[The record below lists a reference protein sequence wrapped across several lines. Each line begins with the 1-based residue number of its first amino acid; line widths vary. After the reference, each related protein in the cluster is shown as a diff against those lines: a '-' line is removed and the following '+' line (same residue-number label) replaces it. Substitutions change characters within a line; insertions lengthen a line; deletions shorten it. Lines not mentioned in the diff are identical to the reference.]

1 MTDNSLR
8 VIEVD
13 TNDILPNRF
22 QPRIQF
28 DEDEIL
34 ELSDSIK
41 EHGVIHPLL
50 VRPIGDKYEIIA
62 GERRYKACVLA
73 GKETVPVVIRDL
85 DDKECAEIALI
96 ENVQRKSLSPIE
108 EALSI
113 KKRLDMGNITQGELA
128 EKIGKSQSA
137 VANKLRLLNLSDD
150 VQNALLEN
158 KISERHA
165 RSLLKLSTEKLQN
178 NMLEKIINERLTVRQ
193 TDEEINKVI
202 KGDNNMNNVNNILNS
217 SGTENTSVEIP
228 AMNSFN
234 STTVEVP
241 TFNATPPVSTSQTEM
256 PSMSSI
262 DSGMFNLNTPPV
274 SVPQTEIPS
283 MSSIDSGMFNL
294 NTPPVST
301 PQTEIPSMS
310 SIDSGMFN
318 LNTPPVST
326 PQTEMPS
333 MSSIDSGM
341 FNLNTPPVSTP
352 QTEMP
357 SMSSMDNGIFN
368 LNTSPVSTPQTE
380 IPSMSSIDNET
391 PNIGSMSTLESQ
403 QIQNSNSQVE
413 APSFSFDNLYN
424 EPKDIL
430 NNQNTMNTQDQ
441 KSMFE
446 IPKTNPIIDNTE
458 SLDTS
463 SKPKEEDTAL
473 PPTYIENDN
482 IQSTSNQGPI
492 IVTDYTKQ
500 YDPVM
505 PFNEEPVIN
514 KVDFK
519 EIINILRNCS
529 AEIEKSGYKLDLE
542 EYDLENIYQVV
553 FKIEK

>member
-1 MTDNSLR
+1 
-8 VIEVD
+8 
-13 TNDILPNRF
+13 
-22 QPRIQF
+22 
-28 DEDEIL
+28 
-34 ELSDSIK
+34 
-41 EHGVIHPLL
+41 
-50 VRPIGDKYEIIA
+50 
-62 GERRYKACVLA
+62 
-73 GKETVPVVIRDL
+73 
-85 DDKECAEIALI
+85 
-96 ENVQRKSLSPIE
+96 
-108 EALSI
+108 
-113 KKRLDMGNITQGELA
+113 
-128 EKIGKSQSA
+128 
-137 VANKLRLLNLSDD
+137 
-150 VQNALLEN
+150 
-158 KISERHA
+158 
-165 RSLLKLSTEKLQN
+165 
-178 NMLEKIINERLTVRQ
+178 
-193 TDEEINKVI
+193 
-202 KGDNNMNNVNNILNS
+202 
-217 SGTENTSVEIP
+217 
-228 AMNSFN
+228 
-234 STTVEVP
+234 
-241 TFNATPPVSTSQTEM
+241 
-256 PSMSSI
+256 
-262 DSGMFNLNTPPV
+262 
-274 SVPQTEIPS
+274 
-283 MSSIDSGMFNL
+283 
-294 NTPPVST
+294 
-301 PQTEIPSMS
+301 
-310 SIDSGMFN
+310 MFN

>member
-274 SVPQTEIPS
+274 S
-283 MSSIDSGMFNL
+283 
-294 NTPPVST
+294 
-301 PQTEIPSMS
+301 
-310 SIDSGMFN
+310 
-318 LNTPPVST
+318 
-326 PQTEMPS
+326 
-333 MSSIDSGM
+333 
-341 FNLNTPPVSTP
+341 TP

-357 SMSSMDNGIFN
+357 SMSSM
-368 LNTSPVSTPQTE
+368 
-380 IPSMSSIDNET
+380 DNET

-430 NNQNTMNTQDQ
+430 NNQNTMNTQEQ

>member
-301 PQTEIPSMS
+301 PQTE
-310 SIDSGMFN
+310 
-318 LNTPPVST
+318 
-326 PQTEMPS
+326 
-333 MSSIDSGM
+333 
-341 FNLNTPPVSTP
+341 
-352 QTEMP
+352 MP

>member
-274 SVPQTEIPS
+274 STPQTEIPS

-294 NTPPVST
+294 NTPPVSV

-333 MSSIDSGM
+333 MSSM
-341 FNLNTPPVSTP
+341 
-352 QTEMP
+352 
-357 SMSSMDNGIFN
+357 
-368 LNTSPVSTPQTE
+368 
-380 IPSMSSIDNET
+380 DNET

-430 NNQNTMNTQDQ
+430 NNQNTMNTQEQ

>member
-85 DDKECAEIALI
+85 DDKECSEIALI

-274 SVPQTEIPS
+274 S
-283 MSSIDSGMFNL
+283 
-294 NTPPVST
+294 
-301 PQTEIPSMS
+301 
-310 SIDSGMFN
+310 
-318 LNTPPVST
+318 
-326 PQTEMPS
+326 
-333 MSSIDSGM
+333 
-341 FNLNTPPVSTP
+341 TP

-357 SMSSMDNGIFN
+357 SMSSM
-368 LNTSPVSTPQTE
+368 
-380 IPSMSSIDNET
+380 DNET

-430 NNQNTMNTQDQ
+430 NNQNTMNTQEQ

>member
-234 STTVEVP
+234 STTIEVP
-241 TFNATPPVSTSQTEM
+241 TFNATQQSVPSQVE
-256 PSMSSI
+256 PSMF
-262 DSGMFNLNTPPV
+262 D
-274 SVPQTEIPS
+274 
-283 MSSIDSGMFNL
+283 L

-310 SIDSGMFN
+310 SIDNGMFNLNTSSVSKSQTEIPSMSSIDNGMFNLNTSSVSKSQTEIPSMSSIDNGMFN

-326 PQTEMPS
+326 PQ
-333 MSSIDSGM
+333 
-341 FNLNTPPVSTP
+341 V
-352 QTEMP
+352 
-357 SMSSMDNGIFN
+357 
-368 LNTSPVSTPQTE
+368 E
-380 IPSMSSIDNET
+380 IPSMSSIDSET

-413 APSFSFDNLYN
+413 APSFSFDNFYN

-430 NNQNTMNTQDQ
+430 NNQNTMNTQEQ
-441 KSMFE
+441 KPMFE
-446 IPKTNPIIDNTE
+446 VPKTNPIIDNTE

-473 PPTYIENDN
+473 PPTYIENEN

-505 PFNEEPVIN
+505 PFNEEPMIN

-519 EIINILRNCS
+519 KIISIIRNCS
-529 AEIEKSGYKLDLE
+529 EEIEKSGYKLDLE
-542 EYDLENIYQVV
+542 EYDLENMYQVV

>member
-41 EHGVIHPLL
+41 EPGVIHPLL

-85 DDKECAEIALI
+85 DDKECSEIALI

-274 SVPQTEIPS
+274 S
-283 MSSIDSGMFNL
+283 
-294 NTPPVST
+294 
-301 PQTEIPSMS
+301 
-310 SIDSGMFN
+310 
-318 LNTPPVST
+318 T
-326 PQTEMPS
+326 PQTEMS
-333 MSSIDSGM
+333 
-341 FNLNTPPVSTP
+341 
-352 QTEMP
+352 

-430 NNQNTMNTQDQ
+430 NNQNTMNTQEQ

>member
-217 SGTENTSVEIP
+217 SGIENTSVEIP

-241 TFNATPPVSTSQTEM
+241 TFNATPPVSTS
-256 PSMSSI
+256 
-262 DSGMFNLNTPPV
+262 
-274 SVPQTEIPS
+274 
-283 MSSIDSGMFNL
+283 
-294 NTPPVST
+294 
-301 PQTEIPSMS
+301 
-310 SIDSGMFN
+310 
-318 LNTPPVST
+318 
-326 PQTEMPS
+326 QTEMPS

>member
-241 TFNATPPVSTSQTEM
+241 TFNATPQSVPSQVEPSMFDLNTPPVSTPQTEIPSMNSIDNGMFNLNTSSVSKSQTEI

-262 DSGMFNLNTPPV
+262 DNGMFNLNTP
-274 SVPQTEIPS
+274 SASKSQTEIPS

-294 NTPPVST
+294 NTPSVSK
-301 PQTEIPSMS
+301 S
-310 SIDSGMFN
+310 
-318 LNTPPVST
+318 
-326 PQTEMPS
+326 
-333 MSSIDSGM
+333 
-341 FNLNTPPVSTP
+341 
-352 QTEMP
+352 
-357 SMSSMDNGIFN
+357 
-368 LNTSPVSTPQTE
+368 QTE
-380 IPSMSSIDNET
+380 IPSMSSIDNGMFNLDTSSVSTPQVEIPSMSSIDSET

-413 APSFSFDNLYN
+413 APSFSFDNFYN

-430 NNQNTMNTQDQ
+430 NNQNTMNTQEQ
-441 KSMFE
+441 KPMFE
-446 IPKTNPIIDNTE
+446 VPKTNPIIDNTE

-473 PPTYIENDN
+473 PPTYIENEN

-505 PFNEEPVIN
+505 PFNEEPMIN

-519 EIINILRNCS
+519 KIISIIRNCS
-529 AEIEKSGYKLDLE
+529 EEIEKSGYKLDLE
-542 EYDLENIYQVV
+542 EYDLENMYQVV

>member
-256 PSMSSI
+256 PSMSS
-262 DSGMFNLNTPPV
+262 M
-274 SVPQTEIPS
+274 
-283 MSSIDSGMFNL
+283 
-294 NTPPVST
+294 
-301 PQTEIPSMS
+301 
-310 SIDSGMFN
+310 
-318 LNTPPVST
+318 
-326 PQTEMPS
+326 
-333 MSSIDSGM
+333 
-341 FNLNTPPVSTP
+341 
-352 QTEMP
+352 
-357 SMSSMDNGIFN
+357 
-368 LNTSPVSTPQTE
+368 
-380 IPSMSSIDNET
+380 DNET

-430 NNQNTMNTQDQ
+430 NNQNTMNTQEQ

>member
-274 SVPQTEIPS
+274 S
-283 MSSIDSGMFNL
+283 
-294 NTPPVST
+294 T
-301 PQTEIPSMS
+301 PQTEI
-310 SIDSGMFN
+310 
-318 LNTPPVST
+318 
-326 PQTEMPS
+326 PS

-430 NNQNTMNTQDQ
+430 NNQNTMNTQEQ